1 MMREIRYICIYD
13 ESVLT
18 IERTDGEV
26 MIQMVD
32 PEAPECVSVSISDNT
47 AKLLIKDLQELL
59 K

>member
-1 MMREIRYICIYD
+1 MREIRYICIYD

-18 IERTDGEV
+18 IES
-26 MIQMVD
+26 
-32 PEAPECVSVSISDNT
+32 VSVSISDNT